1 MTDIM
6 SEQFGRELVAR
17 TSFEKEAIWMP
28 LLAVHQLNANEP
40 IIRGKTFTDCLIEG
54 ASLVAILE
62 GNAFDGCNMGV
73 VSDPRSLFFKP
84 QGPIAVGAVGLA
96 DCKFVRCTFRQVG
109 FIANDEFMQTMI
121 DSMEAASNGGAA

>member
-1 MTDIM
+1 MTDIL

-17 TSFEKEAIWMP
+17 ASFEKEAVWLP
-28 LLAVHQLNANEP
+28 LLAVHQLNANAP

-62 GNAFDGCNMGV
+62 GNAFDGCNMGTV
-73 VSDPRSLFFKP
+73 TDPRSLFFKP

-109 FIANDEFMQTMI
+109 FIASDAFMDEMI
-121 DSMEAASNGGAA
+121 ASMAAASKEGAA